1 MVKNYVERCENMKKN
16 FKFGV
21 LIFVFAFLFNTS
33 AFASSSTHTI
43 SELGLDIT
51 IPSDYKVITKD
62 TPANASVFSDLGRT
76 KSDVIEQFEAS
87 NIYLNAIS
95 NVSNEEIVITMTNN
109 GLSDFNLVSDF
120 TLDTLASA
128 LVKQYTDYGITVS
141 EYEVYQHSQAKF
153 IKVYFSDTANS
164 VYGLQY
170 YTTYDDKAMNFTLRS
185 YKGSITSTQEN
196 TIKSVVDSIKFEAEP
211 LKAEPGEDTNAFI
224 YTDVDTGLT
233 FTVPANWKQE
243 EMSKERNFIDA
254 KFVST
259 KEDGN
264 VIIYGSSDMWE
275 GIPASERVGY
285 SRADLNN
292 SAFTK
297 SDIAEMYNT
306 TADKISLVE
315 YNGIEYYFGE
325 MTGSSEVYG
334 LDLTMTMTQVVHID
348 NGWMYMFQFAGTS
361 NREYFADFEKLM
373 NSVQFS
379 SASNVAGVGSLGLS
393 SDDVDN
399 SSNSVVALI
408 VGLLVVGVIVAVVL
422 YNKNNSKTTTAE
434 SNVFDNMNDLEKA
447 DDVSQSVI
455 CVKCGQALPL
465 DSEFCHICGTKILK
479 TTEETE
485 T

>member
-1 MVKNYVERCENMKKN
+1 MKKN

-21 LIFVFAFLFNTS
+21 LIFVFVFLFNTS
-33 AFASSSTHTI
+33 AFASSSTYTI
-43 SELGLDIT
+43 VELGLDVT
-51 IPSDYKVITKD
+51 IPSGYKVITKD

-95 NVSNEEIVITMTNN
+95 NASNEEIVITMTNN

-141 EYEVYQHSQAKF
+141 EYEVYQYSQAKF

-170 YTTYDDKAMNFTLRS
+170 YTTYDNKAMNFTLRS

-264 VIIYGSSDMWE
+264 VIIYGSSDMW
-275 GIPASERVGY
+275 
-285 SRADLNN
+285 
-292 SAFTK
+292 
-297 SDIAEMYNT
+297 
-306 TADKISLVE
+306 
-315 YNGIEYYFGE
+315 
-325 MTGSSEVYG
+325 
-334 LDLTMTMTQVVHID
+334 
-348 NGWMYMFQFAGTS
+348 
-361 NREYFADFEKLM
+361 
-373 NSVQFS
+373 
-379 SASNVAGVGSLGLS
+379 
-393 SDDVDN
+393 
-399 SSNSVVALI
+399 
-408 VGLLVVGVIVAVVL
+408 
-422 YNKNNSKTTTAE
+422 
-434 SNVFDNMNDLEKA
+434 
-447 DDVSQSVI
+447 
-455 CVKCGQALPL
+455 
-465 DSEFCHICGTKILK
+465 
-479 TTEETE
+479 
-485 T
+485 

>member
-1 MVKNYVERCENMKKN
+1 MKVIKN
-16 FKFGV
+16 F
-21 LIFVFAFLFNTS
+21 FLFLIIVLLFSTS
-33 AFASSSTHTI
+33 ALASSSTYTI

-128 LVKQYTDYGITVS
+128 LVKQYTDYGIVVS

-170 YTTYDDKAMNFTLRS
+170 YTTYDNKAMNFTLRS
-185 YKGSITSTQEN
+185 YKGSITSTQE
-196 TIKSVVDSIKFEAEP
+196 TAIKSVVDSIKFEAEP

-285 SRADLNN
+285 SRSDLNN

-315 YNGIEYYFGE
+315 YNGIEYYIGE

-334 LDLTMTMTQVVHID
+334 LDLTMTMTRAVHID
-348 NGWMYMFQFAGTS
+348 NGWIYMFQFADTG

-379 SASNVAGVGSLGLS
+379 SASNVAGAGSLGSS
-393 SDDVDN
+393 SDNVD
-399 SSNSVVALI
+399 NSVVALI
-408 VGLLVVGVIVAVVL
+408 VGLLVVGVIVVVVL
-422 YNKNNSKTTTAE
+422 YNKNNSKTSTAE
-434 SNVFDNMNDLEKA
+434 GNVSDNMDDLEKA
-447 DDVSQSVI
+447 EDVSQSVVCI
-455 CVKCGQALPL
+455 KCGQALPL
-465 DSEFCHICGTKILK
+465 DSEFCHICGEKVVK
-479 TTEETE
+479 TNEEAE
-485 T
+485 I